1 MKHLNKKINI
11 TVEKTDTGYSA
22 YTLDMNVFTT
32 GKDIS
37 DLHDNLLEA
46 LNFAYQDL
54 EKSKSQGDWWDEL
67 STNQQKMIQTGLADI
82 DNGNVISS
90 AQFWE
95 ELRSI

>member
-1 MKHLNKKINI
+1 MKHLKKKINI
-11 TVEKTDTGYSA
+11 TVEKTYTGYSA
-22 YTLDMNVFTT
+22 YTEDMNVFTT

-54 EKSKSQGDWWDEL
+54 ERSKSIVDWWDGL

-90 AQFWE
+90 TQFWE